1 LRVAVTAASANE
13 RQQLR
18 RAVIA
23 STVGTSI
30 EWYDFFLYSTATG
43 LVFAKLFFPNS
54 DPVVATLNVFLIYAV
69 GFIARPIGA
78 AIFGHYGD
86 RIGRR
91 ETLIATL
98 LLMGVAT
105 FLIGFVPSYASI
117 GIWGA
122 ILLVILRFIQG
133 VGVGG
138 EWGGSVLLS
147 MEWGHKGRRGLIAS
161 WPQFGVPVGLFLANG
176 GLLIMSNI
184 AGAKGFAN
192 WGWRV
197 PFYFSIVLVAVGLY
211 VRLRVLE
218 TPLFQRLL
226 EAKRIEPTPVLE
238 VIRRNWREI
247 LQSAFLRLS
256 EQAPFY
262 LFTAYVFTY
271 GTTVLKQ
278 QRNFVLYA
286 VLAASVL
293 SFFSIPLFGYLS
305 DRIGR
310 KRVYMAGVAV
320 MGVWGFIYY
329 GLLDTKVAVLMFI
342 AIFLSLIPHDMQYGP
357 QASLIAESFTGRL
370 RYSGASLGYQ
380 LASVIAGGPA
390 PLIAATLYAG
400 PKFLGIGAY
409 KTSLAIAIY
418 ILVCAVISFIAVST
432 VKDRSKQDISVEYDE
447 QPAAQA
453 VGVGTQPAQQPT
465 GA

>member
-1 LRVAVTAASANE
+1 VAVTAASADE

-30 EWYDFFLYSTATG
+30 EWYDFFLYSTATT
-43 LVFAKLFFPNS
+43 LVFAKLFFPKA
-54 DPVVATLNVFLIYAV
+54 DPAVGTLNVFLIYAV

-86 RIGRR
+86 RIGRKA
-91 ETLIATL
+91 TLIATL
-98 LLMGVAT
+98 LLMGIAT
-105 FLIGFVPSYASI
+105 FLIGFVPTYSSI
-117 GIWGA
+117 GIGGA
-122 ILLVILRFIQG
+122 ILLVVLRFVQG

-138 EWGGSVLLS
+138 EWGGSVLMS
-147 MEWGHKGRRGLIAS
+147 MEWGHRGGRRGLMAS

-176 GLLIMSNI
+176 AMLVMSNI
-184 AGAKGFAN
+184 AGPTGFAT

-197 PFYFSIVLVAVGLY
+197 PFYFSIVLVGVGLY
-211 VRLRVLE
+211 VRLRVFE

-226 EAKRIEPTPVLE
+226 ETKRIEPTPVLE
-238 VIRRNWREI
+238 VIRRNWKEI

-262 LFTAYVFTY
+262 IFTAYVFTY

-278 QRNFVLYA
+278 ERNFVLYA

-320 MGVWGFIYY
+320 MGVWGFIYF
-329 GLLDTKVAVLMFI
+329 GLLDTKVAALMFI
-342 AIFLSLIPHDMQYGP
+342 AIFLSLIPHDAQYGP
-357 QASLIAESFTGRL
+357 QAALIAESFTGRL

-390 PLIAATLYAG
+390 PLIATTLFAG

-409 KTSLAIAIY
+409 KTSTAIAIY

-432 VKDRSKQDISVEYDE
+432 VKERSKQDISVEYDD
-447 QPAAQA
+447 QPAAEM
-453 VGVGTQPAQQPT
+453 VGAGRPTPQPT
-465 GA
+465 QA

>member
-1 LRVAVTAASANE
+1 MHVAVTAASADE

-43 LVFAKLFFPNS
+43 LVFANLFFPKS
-54 DPVVATLNVFLIYAV
+54 DPAVATLNVFLIYAV
-69 GFIARPIGA
+69 
-78 AIFGHYGD
+78 
-86 RIGRR
+86 
-91 ETLIATL
+91 
-98 LLMGVAT
+98 AT
-105 FLIGFVPSYASI
+105 FLIGFVPTYSSI
-117 GIWGA
+117 GIGGA
-122 ILLVILRFIQG
+122 ILLVVLRFVQG

-138 EWGGSVLLS
+138 EWGGSVLMS
-147 MEWGHKGRRGLIAS
+147 MEWGHRGGRRGLMAS

-176 GLLIMSNI
+176 AMLVMSNI
-184 AGAKGFAN
+184 AGPTGFAT

-197 PFYFSIVLVAVGLY
+197 PFYFSIVLVGVGLY
-211 VRLRVLE
+211 VRLRVFE

-226 EAKRIEPTPVLE
+226 ETKRIEPTPVLE
-238 VIRRNWREI
+238 VIRRNWKEI

-262 LFTAYVFTY
+262 IFTAYVFTY

-278 QRNFVLYA
+278 ERNFVLYA

-320 MGVWGFIYY
+320 MGVWGFIYF
-329 GLLDTKVAVLMFI
+329 GLLDTKVAALMFI
-342 AIFLSLIPHDMQYGP
+342 AIFLSLIPHDAQYGP
-357 QASLIAESFTGRL
+357 QAALIAESFTGRL

-390 PLIAATLYAG
+390 PLIATTLFAG

-409 KTSLAIAIY
+409 KTSTAIAIY

-432 VKDRSKQDISVEYDE
+432 VKERSKQDISVEYDD
-447 QPAAQA
+447 QPAAEM
-453 VGVGTQPAQQPT
+453 VGAGQRPMQQPT
-465 GA
+465 QA